1 MVQSFE
7 HSGCGSSSIR
17 RVQPSGCV
25 PTDNLGIEAS
35 APSHTGPLLAGAALR
50 GKHIFVTGGTGFLGK
65 VWLAYLLEHAPDIG
79 SVTLLV
85 RGRQGRDGTERV
97 RAAFATSPVFR
108 RLRAR
113 HGPGLAAFL
122 QSTIRVL
129 QGEVTRA
136 GCGLRLDVQ
145 RALRAHIDLTVHFA
159 GVTDFEADPLTAL
172 AVNID
177 GLRHLV
183 DMLQGGAEASSEA
196 EPPVSVQGGERANN
210 LQGEGERWGAT
221 HSFRPP
227 FGGKVGE
234 RVLDSLPNTRGHV
247 TAAPPEQRHP
257 PRVLFCSTAFVAGN
271 QSGNIAETVT
281 PGCSPNGI
289 LFDVDE
295 EIEALSRLRNISDK
309 GARVSAA
316 LERAAKLGWPNVYTF
331 SKALA
336 EHWLALHGGPYTTI
350 VRPSIVE
357 SARAFPFPGWNEGI
371 NTSAPL
377 VWLLSQPFRRFPTR
391 SAHFFDVVPVDDV
404 AKGLSLVCAAL
415 LSGRHRA
422 VYHLASGDQNPL
434 TFARAV
440 DLTALGVRRRFGRA
454 HATRLQR
461 YVLQHLDA
469 VPSRFVAP
477 QSMLLDLMA
486 GGLRQ
491 AKALLRQ
498 SDRMPDALLSR
509 RKQWLAHLRA
519 KEREVGRMQ
528 SLLRLYRPFI
538 RENNYRYITRNIRE
552 LSRAMLPGE
561 RETWAFDLRSLD
573 WYAYWLYAQ
582 IPGLERWSLPL
593 MEGERVPLDVAADD
607 LSAVDWDTWPAP
619 FTRDRQANALPL
631 TAAALPLAAEVGT

>member
-7 HSGCGSSSIR
+7 QSGCDSSGIR
-17 RVQPSGCV
+17 RVQPSGRV
-25 PTDNLGIEAS
+25 TSERAESGAS
-35 APSHTGPLLAGAALR
+35 AGSGTGPLVVAAALR
-50 GKHIFVTGGTGFLGK
+50 GKHMLVTGGTGFLGK
-65 VWLAYLLEHAPDIG
+65 VWLAYVLEYAPDVG

-108 RLRAR
+108 RLRAL
-113 HGPGLAAFL
+113 HGANFGAFL
-122 QSTIRVL
+122 QRKIRVL
-129 QGEVTRA
+129 QGEVTRP

-145 RALRAHIDLTVHFA
+145 HALRAQLDLTVHFA

-183 DMLQGGAEASSEA
+183 EMLQGGAELSASTEA
-196 EPPVSVQGGERANN
+196 
-210 LQGEGERWGAT
+210 
-221 HSFRPP
+221 
-227 FGGKVGE
+227 
-234 RVLDSLPNTRGHV
+234 
-247 TAAPPEQRHP
+247 
-257 PRVLFCSTAFVAGN
+257 PRILFCSTAFVAGN
-271 QSGNIAETVT
+271 QSGSIAETVT
-281 PGCSPNGI
+281 PGCSPTGL

-295 EIEALSRLRNISDK
+295 EIEAFSRLRAISDK

-316 LERAAKLGWPNVYTF
+316 LERAAQLGWPNVYTF

-336 EHWLALHGGPYTTI
+336 EHWLALHGGPSTTI

-391 SAHFFDVVPVDDV
+391 STNFFDVVPVDDV
-404 AKGLSLVCAAL
+404 AKGLSLVSAAL
-415 LSGRHRA
+415 LTDRHRA

-440 DLTALGVRRRFGRA
+440 DLTALGVRRRFGHA

-486 GGLRQ
+486 GGLKQ
-491 AKALLRQ
+491 AKTLLRQ
-498 SDRMPDALLSR
+498 ADRLPEALLSR

-538 RENNYRYITRNIRE
+538 RENNYRYITRNVRE
-552 LSRAMLPGE
+552 LSRAMLPSE

-593 MEGERVPLDVAADD
+593 MAGERVPLDVAAHD
-607 LSAVDWDTWPAP
+607 LSAVTWDAWNTPAAAEKP
-619 FTRDRQANALPL
+619 AKALPL
-631 TAAALPLAAEVGT
+631 SAAALPLVAEVGA